1 MKYWRLFWKQVCFKH
16 GEEWKIPRQR
26 AKNWRLGVG
35 WGSLKCAINFT
46 DGKVTTKD
54 EMIKNLEKILKKYR
68 ISLWK
73 IANETKFPKRN
84 KWKLQPLMIS
94 SLGSS
99 VHPLSLKI
107 SPHFQVGKSPKLHVD
122 AVRTRAHFRSDTQSM
137 SAIKTSNIH

>member
-54 EMIKNLEKILKKYR
+54 EMIKNLEKIQ
-68 ISLWK
+68 
-73 IANETKFPKRN
+73 N
-84 KWKLQPLMIS
+84 
-94 SLGSS
+94 
-99 VHPLSLKI
+99 LSLKDCKRNQI
-107 SPHFQVGKSPKLHVD
+107 PQKKQVEAAAFDDFQ
-122 AVRTRAHFRSDTQSM
+122 FRF
-137 SAIKTSNIH
+137 IC